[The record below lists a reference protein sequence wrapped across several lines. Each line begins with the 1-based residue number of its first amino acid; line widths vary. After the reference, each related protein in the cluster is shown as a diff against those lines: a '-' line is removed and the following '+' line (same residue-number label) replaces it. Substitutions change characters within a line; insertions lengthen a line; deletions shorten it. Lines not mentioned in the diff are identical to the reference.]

1 LGVVLTNNELDKEFV
16 EKQRERL
23 EGLRA
28 ELARMVEGLEEDQQD
43 RAESEGDMTEN
54 DSGDMS
60 QSLFTRE
67 MDATVEQT
75 MEKRLESVDRA
86 LQKIEEG
93 TYGICDDTGEPIP
106 RGRLE
111 AMPEAIYTVEA
122 QQRRERERRPPL

>member
-23 EGLRA
+23 EELRA
-28 ELARMVEGLEEDQQD
+28 ELTRMVEGLEEDQQD
-43 RAESEGDMTEN
+43 RAEWAGDMTEN

-122 QQRRERERRPPL
+122 QQRRERKRRPPL